1 MVMLFR
7 YNNLVRKLVNKS
19 ANEHGII
26 EMPLVKE
33 VLSGLRECK
42 PTGHRDILKAY
53 LLEIR
58 KTLRNQL
65 VEVEFGCQ
73 PNESLITSLKSKLD
87 TITSH
92 SIDLQVSKNDQLI
105 AGYRV
110 RLVDD
115 VFEDSI
121 QSRLSKLSQSLTS

>member
-7 YNNLVRKLVNKS
+7 YNNLVRELVNKS

-121 QSRLSKLSQSLTS
+121 QSRLSKLSLSLTS

>member
-7 YNNLVRKLVNKS
+7 YNNLVRELVNKS
-19 ANEHGII
+19 SNEHGII

-53 LLEIR
+53 LFEIR
-58 KTLRNQL
+58 KTLRKQL

-73 PNESLITSLKSKLD
+73 PNESLISSLKSKLD

-92 SIDLQVSKNDQLI
+92 SLDLQVSKNDQLI

>member
-7 YNNLVRKLVNKS
+7 YNNLVRELVNKS
-19 ANEHGII
+19 SNEHGII
-26 EMPLVKE
+26 EMSLVNE

-53 LLEIR
+53 LFEIR
-58 KTLRNQL
+58 KTLRKQL

-73 PNESLITSLKSKLD
+73 PNESLISSLKSKLD

-92 SIDLQVSKNDQLI
+92 SLDLQVSKNDQLI